1 MPRFKSPPGRFLHFG
16 PFDVPG
22 LPSRR
27 VHAYVPWG
35 ARRSAP
41 RPALYMFDGQNVFG
55 DEGSFA
61 GGWHLHEVVDRLPPS
76 RAVAPV
82 VIGIEHGGELRMQE
96 LSPFPVMG
104 KPGLADG
111 FLDWVAGTIVPM
123 VRGALPLQEGPAG
136 AAIGGSSMGGLGALY
151 AHFRHPDVFGGALC
165 MSPAF
170 LMGGRPLF
178 EYFANRPRPS
188 ISRVYIDCGTRESG
202 GQMLPGAERMF
213 HLLERKGYPEG
224 QLMFRE
230 DRRGVHNEKSWRR
243 RSPLALRF
251 MFRL

>member
-1 MPRFKSPPGRFLHFG
+1 
-16 PFDVPG
+16 
-22 LPSRR
+22 
-27 VHAYVPWG
+27 
-35 ARRSAP
+35 
-41 RPALYMFDGQNVFG
+41 MFDGQNVFG

-61 GGWHLHEVVDRLPPS
+61 GGWHLDEVVDRLPPS

-82 VIGIEHGGELRMQE
+82 VIGIEHGGDLRMQE
-96 LSPFPVMG
+96 LSPFPVVG

-111 FLDWVAGTIVPM
+111 FLDWVAGRLVPM
-123 VRGALPLQEGPAG
+123 MRGALPIADGPVG

-170 LMGGRPLF
+170 HFGGRLLF
-178 EYFANRPRPS
+178 EYFARQPRPPA
-188 ISRVYIDCGTRESG
+188 SRVYIDCGAHER
-202 GQMLPGAERMF
+202 MLPVVQQMF
-213 HLLERKGYPEG
+213 RLFERKGYPEG

-230 DRRGVHNEKSWRR
+230 DRRGVHHEKSWRR

-251 MFRL
+251 MFRV